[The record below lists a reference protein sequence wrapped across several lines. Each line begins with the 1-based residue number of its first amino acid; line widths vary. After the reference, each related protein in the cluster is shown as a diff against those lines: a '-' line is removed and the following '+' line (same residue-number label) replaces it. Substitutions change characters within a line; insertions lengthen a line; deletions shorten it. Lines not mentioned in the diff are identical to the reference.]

1 MSTFNNMLAIFV
13 CHTLLSCEC
22 IWSKRYKICVCQEM
36 NSRGTGDRQFSVP
49 YSVDVVANGNVWV
62 ADRGNHRIQEFDK
75 DGKFLFKFGS
85 FGAKPGQFNNP
96 RQVAVDKDMK
106 YLYVVDSKNNR
117 IQKFFT
123 NGTFVKSWGTLGTG
137 NGQFSLPVTII
148 MDSKGNLIVNERGNS
163 RVQKFDSN
171 GTFLLKFGSAGKGD
185 GQFTDPE
192 HLAIDSDGNVY
203 VTDRKN
209 NNIQVFKTV
218 N

>member
-1 MSTFNNMLAIFV
+1 MFV
-13 CHTLLSCEC
+13 KK
-22 IWSKRYKICVCQEM
+22 WG
-36 NSRGTGDRQFSVP
+36 SRGTGD
-49 YSVDVVANGNVWV
+49 
-62 ADRGNHRIQEFDK
+62 
-75 DGKFLFKFGS
+75 
-85 FGAKPGQFNNP
+85 
-96 RQVAVDKDMK
+96 
-106 YLYVVDSKNNR
+106 
-117 IQKFFT
+117 
-123 NGTFVKSWGTLGTG
+123 
-137 NGQFSLPVTII
+137 GQFSLPVTII

-209 NNIQVFKTV
+209 NNIQVFKPV

>member
-1 MSTFNNMLAIFV
+1 
-13 CHTLLSCEC
+13 
-22 IWSKRYKICVCQEM
+22 
-36 NSRGTGDRQFSVP
+36 
-49 YSVDVVANGNVWV
+49 
-62 ADRGNHRIQEFDK
+62 
-75 DGKFLFKFGS
+75 
-85 FGAKPGQFNNP
+85 
-96 RQVAVDKDMK
+96 MK

-185 GQFTDPE
+185 GQFSEIEHMATDSFDN
-192 HLAIDSDGNVY
+192 IY
-203 VTDRKN
+203 VNDPQSGP
-209 NNIQVFKTV
+209 I
-218 N
+218 

>member
-1 MSTFNNMLAIFV
+1 MRF
-13 CHTLLSCEC
+13 LL
-22 IWSKRYKICVCQEM
+22 
-36 NSRGTGDRQFSVP
+36 
-49 YSVDVVANGNVWV
+49 
-62 ADRGNHRIQEFDK
+62 DK

-185 GQFTDPE
+185 GQFSEIEHMATDSFDNIYVNDPQSGPDGSGMACVQKFDTNGHFITKFGSAGSGDGQFTDPE
-192 HLAIDSDGNVY
+192 HLAVDSDGNVY

-209 NNIQVFKTV
+209 NNIP
-218 N
+218 